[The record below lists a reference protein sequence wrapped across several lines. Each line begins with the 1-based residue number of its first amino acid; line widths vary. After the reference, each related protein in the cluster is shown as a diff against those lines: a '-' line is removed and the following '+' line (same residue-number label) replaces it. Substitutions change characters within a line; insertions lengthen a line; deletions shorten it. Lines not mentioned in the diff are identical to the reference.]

1 MKKFIA
7 IFALFMLVKP
17 IIPVLEYIVFYDY
30 IKNELCVNKA
40 NKALHCDGK
49 CHLKKELAKAS
60 EGSEKQDKNSGRS
73 FSVESNL
80 VYFQEFGYLK
90 FNGYLKTSL
99 PQPLFYYTNLYTHLA
114 TGGVFHPPLLA

>member
-1 MKKFIA
+1 
-7 IFALFMLVKP
+7 MLVKP

-60 EGSEKQDKNSGRS
+60 EGSEKQDRNSGRN

-80 VYFQEFGYLK
+80 VFFQEFGYLK
-90 FNGYLKTSL
+90 FSGTPNMFL
-99 PQPLFYYTNLYTHLA
+99 PAPRFHYTNLYTHL
-114 TGGVFHPPLLA
+114 TSGRIFHPPLLA

>member
-7 IFALFMLVKP
+7 IFAFFMLVKP
-17 IIPVLEYIVFYDY
+17 IIPIMEYIVFYDY
-30 IKNELCVNKA
+30 IKNELCVNKD
-40 NKALHCDGK
+40 NKMLHCDGK

-60 EGSEKQDKNSGRS
+60 EGSEKQDKNSGRN

-80 VYFQEFGYLK
+80 VFFQDFDYMKFSCYLK
-90 FNGYLKTSL
+90 ASL
-99 PQPLFYYTNLYTHLA
+99 PQPFHYANLYSHLS